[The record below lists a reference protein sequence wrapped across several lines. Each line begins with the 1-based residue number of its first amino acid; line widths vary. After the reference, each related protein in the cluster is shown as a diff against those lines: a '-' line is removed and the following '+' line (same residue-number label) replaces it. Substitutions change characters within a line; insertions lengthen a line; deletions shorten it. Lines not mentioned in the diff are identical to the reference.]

1 MCGNGIVEAGEQCDN
16 GGRLGCSRNCVVPD
30 AGYTCLGSN
39 GIASS
44 CASCGNGIV

>member
-16 GGRLGCSRNCVVPD
+16 GGRLGCSRNCVPD